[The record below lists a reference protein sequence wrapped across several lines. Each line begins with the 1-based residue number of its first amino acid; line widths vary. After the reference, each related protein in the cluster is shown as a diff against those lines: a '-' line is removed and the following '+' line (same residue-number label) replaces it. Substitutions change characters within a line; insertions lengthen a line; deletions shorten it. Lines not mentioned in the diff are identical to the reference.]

1 MLSERATSFG
11 ADVAAYELGRPEYS
25 DEHVAWL
32 LEGVAG
38 RVLDLAAGSGK
49 LTRAVRRCGFEVVA
63 VDPDAQML
71 SRNTGVETH
80 LGTAES
86 IPLPDASV
94 AAVTAGQAWHWFD
107 PATAGAEIA
116 RVLRPNG
123 RLGLIWNT
131 RDSRHPFVAALAE
144 VMGPSPAEL
153 MVDAE
158 SVRQVPGFGPFERRQ
173 WPRVRT
179 MTPEAL
185 VAMVTSRSYYLTA
198 SPQLQAEVV
207 AGVRR
212 LLATHPHTAGQAEFE
227 YPLHT
232 TCYRADARA
241 QPGSD
246 PGGDPG

>member
-1 MLSERATSFG
+1 MEAADRATSFG
-11 ADVAAYELGRPEYS
+11 ADVAAYELGRPDYV
-25 DEHVAWL
+25 DTHVVWL
-32 LEGVAG
+32 LEGVRG

-49 LTRAVRRCGFEVVA
+49 LTRAVRRLGFEVVA

-71 SRNTGVETH
+71 SRNTGVETIV
-80 LGTAES
+80 GTAET

-94 AAVTAGQAWHWFD
+94 AAVTVGQAWHWFD
-107 PATAGAEIA
+107 RDAAAAELA
-116 RVLRPNG
+116 RVLVPGG

-173 WPRVRT
+173 WQRVRT

-185 VAMVTSRSYYLTA
+185 LAMVTSRSYYLTA
-198 SPQLQAEVV
+198 PPELRAEVI
-207 AGVRR
+207 ASVRR
-212 LLATHPHTAGQAEFE
+212 LLATHPHTVGRDEFE
-227 YPLHT
+227 YPLNT
-232 TCYRADARA
+232 TCYRADGLR
-241 QPGSD
+241 P
-246 PGGDPG
+246 